1 MRGQYGNVCGM
12 MGTMNHSYFFANN
25 MGAPSSFVFSFYS
38 DKYAEVELLDHV
50 LVLFLQHSLFTHF
63 HISGHLGLLSP
74 YWIFFVSVFC
84 EVFFLGGG

>member
-1 MRGQYGNVCGM
+1 
-12 MGTMNHSYFFANN
+12 

-38 DKYAEVELLDHV
+38 DKYPEVELLDHV

-74 YWIFFVSVFC
+74 FWIFFVFVFC
-84 EVFFLGGG
+84 EFFLGGWAVRWVVSLFCLHLYSAASEIVHGLE